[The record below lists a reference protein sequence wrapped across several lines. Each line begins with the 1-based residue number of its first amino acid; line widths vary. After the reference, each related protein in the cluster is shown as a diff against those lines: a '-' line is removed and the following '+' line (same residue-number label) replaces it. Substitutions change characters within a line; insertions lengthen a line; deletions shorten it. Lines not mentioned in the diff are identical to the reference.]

1 MNSCIAGFSNVNVVS
16 HFLGEKERATA
27 ETLLIPCCTFMH
39 LCITDQA
46 EKLGSKVLI
55 DNL

>member
-1 MNSCIAGFSNVNVVS
+1 MNSCIAGFLNVNVVS

-27 ETLLIPCCTFMH
+27 EKLLIPCRTFMH
-39 LCITDQA
+39 LCITDQT
-46 EKLGSKVLI
+46 EELGLKVLI